1 MDAGLLDEADDALV
15 PSFVLLAHVLHQIE
29 QELSAQH
36 LVPMHPC
43 NISEL
48 WLTCRGRQKV
58 DTGRD
63 EVNASSNRRKPRR
76 SESSTGQLNICLIMK
91 RCISRSTFVHQPHPQ
106 TRFQFGLH
114 ALQ

>member
-43 NISEL
+43 NVSEL
-48 WLTCRGRQKV
+48 WLTCRGHQNV

-63 EVNASSNRRKPRR
+63 EVDTSANRRMLAKKERDPDRTIKYLFDN
-76 SESSTGQLNICLIMK
+76 E
-91 RCISRSTFVHQPHPQ
+91 
-106 TRFQFGLH
+106 
-114 ALQ
+114 ALQQ